1 MGKQVIIVGAGVSGL
16 VAARNLEKAGHT
28 VTIVD
33 QADHVGGRLQ
43 SDVWN
48 GLPMDHGFQ
57 VLLTAYPA
65 VKKYLDLTALECS
78 YFTPGATVY
87 TDRRSFTISD
97 PRRNPSALLST
108 LLAPIGT
115 LGDKIRILK
124 LAGKLQALSPVDA
137 FRLQGISTRAFLA
150 QFGFS
155 PMIINRFF
163 TPFFGGI
170 FLETEL
176 HTPAA
181 LFQFIYKMFTEGHAA
196 LPRAGIQAVGQQ
208 LAAGLSAD
216 IRLKTP
222 VKSVDKGRV
231 ILSDGTTLEADAVL
245 VATASDQLLPQ
256 QVKTITQWKSTI
268 NLYFTAPT
276 TTVNR
281 KLIGL
286 LAVPGTIVNSFH
298 YVNAVLRDP
307 TPLLSVTV
315 VDRQGLDD
323 DALQQ
328 KVVQELGQYAGI
340 HHLSHLKTY
349 NVVQALPDLATVQ
362 YQPTVEAVKA
372 SPGIYVA
379 GDYLANGS
387 LNGAMLSG
395 EVAARAISQDLS
407 DVAG

>member
-16 VAARNLEKAGHT
+16 VAARNLVTAGHT
-28 VTIVD
+28 VTIID
-33 QADHVGGRLQ
+33 QAGHVGGRLH

-65 VKKYLDLTALECS
+65 VKKYLDLSALACG
-78 YFTPGATVY
+78 YFTPGAMVY
-87 TDRRSFTISD
+87 TDSRSFTISD
-97 PRRNPSALLST
+97 PRRNPSTLLST
-108 LLAPIGT
+108 LFAPVGT
-115 LGDKIRILK
+115 LGDKFRILK
-124 LAGKLQALSPVDA
+124 LAGKLQALSPADA
-137 FRLQGISTRAFLA
+137 FRLQGISTKAFLE

-155 PMIINRFF
+155 PTIINRFF
-163 TPFFGGI
+163 GPFFSGI

-196 LPRAGIQAVGQQ
+196 LPRVGIQAIGQQ
-208 LAAGLSAD
+208 LAAGLPAD
-216 IRLKTP
+216 IRLQTT
-222 VKSVDKGRV
+222 VKSVEKGRV
-231 ILSDGTTLEADAVL
+231 TLTDGTILQADAVL
-245 VATASDQLLPQ
+245 VATAADQLLPKP
-256 QVKTITQWKSTI
+256 VKTTTQWKSTV

-276 TTVNR
+276 TAIKR

-286 LAVPGTIVNSFH
+286 LAVPDTVVNSFH
-298 YVNAVLRDP
+298 YVNAVLNDP

-328 KVVQELGQYAGI
+328 RVVQELAQYAGI
-340 HHLSHLKTY
+340 HNLTHLKTY
-349 NVVQALPDLATVQ
+349 TVDQALPDLAAVQ
-362 YQPTVEAVKA
+362 YQPTMEDVKA
-372 SPGIYVA
+372 APGIYVA

-395 EVAARAISQDLS
+395 EVAAKAISQDFS
-407 DVAG
+407 EAVE